1 MWCRCWLP
9 EEGLIE
15 RSSADKVPYDTWRR
29 QGFLETT
36 AGATIS
42 YEFVAQYL
50 MEEVFQRYHVRKIAF
65 DRYNFNHL
73 LPWLLQAGFSEQ
85 QVKDTFV
92 PFGQGYASMS
102 SALRDL
108 EAAILEKKIRHGAH
122 PALTWCMNNSRIE
135 SDAAANRK
143 LSKKRS
149 RGRIDGAVA
158 MALGVAPMCRPA
170 FDVTALIG

>member
-15 RSSADKVPYDTWRR
+15 RSSADKVPYDTWRH

-92 PFGQGYASMS
+92 PFGQGCASMS
-102 SALRDL
+102 PALRDL

-158 MALGVAPMCRPA
+158 LALGVAPMCRPA